1 MSKHQIRATCST
13 LALATVLILALP
25 SRAAFADEPLAPFTA
40 TYLINYSIASAEMS
54 VGLSPADTPE
64 EYLYESNTV
73 AKGAARLVIRR
84 AAKQSTRFRYHD
96 GGLQPLSFTLTDGTS
111 NGEHNVDIT
120 FDWDAAKASYTS
132 PELTRDIE
140 LTPGTLDL
148 LTVQIA
154 VMRDLE
160 RGADKLSYT
169 VVEEGELIQ
178 YEYVSQ
184 GEDTVTVG
192 AGEFEAL
199 KYELRREGSR
209 RILMHWFA
217 PSLGHFPVRM
227 EQFKPKKSGEGW
239 ESVFVTELISS
250 EGL

>member
-1 MSKHQIRATCST
+1 MSTHRIRSAGSA
-13 LALATVLILALP
+13 LALAILLILVQAP
-25 SRAAFADEPLAPFTA
+25 RAASADEPLSPFSA
-40 TYLINYSIASAEMS
+40 RYLINYSIASAEMS
-54 VGLSPADTPE
+54 VGLSPADTPD

-84 AAKQSTRFRYHD
+84 AAMQSTRFRYHD
-96 GGLQPLSFTLTDGTS
+96 DGLRPLSFTLTDGTS
-111 NGEHNVDIT
+111 NGEHNVDIK
-120 FDWDAAKASYTS
+120 FDWDASKAIYTS
-132 PELTRDIE
+132 PELNRDLE
-140 LTPGTLDL
+140 LAPGTLDL

-169 VVEEGELIQ
+169 VVEEGELVQ
-178 YEYVSQ
+178 YEYVNQ
-184 GEDTVTVG
+184 GEETVTVG